1 MSMAIFRR
9 IRNLFS
15 RSQLDEEID
24 AELLAHIQMRT
35 EDNISSGMAREEAR
49 RDARVRFGNHTV
61 LKEQTTAADAAL
73 LLESVWDD
81 LRYGLRQLQKSPGFA
96 GTAILTLAL
105 GIGPNTAVFSVINGV
120 LLRPLAYP
128 HPERIFQLEKGT
140 ATDSSYQASVP
151 LFLKWRRDNNTLK
164 HIAAYSVLPH
174 GFNLAAQGKPE
185 RVPGLEVS
193 ADFFRVLGIGPK
205 WGRDFSSSEDQAGSE
220 HVAIVSSSL
229 WHRRYASDPNLI
241 GNSITMDGRSYT
253 VIGILPEGFKFL
265 ATMPTSGAIEIWTPL
280 EVPRESRDPASILQC
295 IARLKDGVTREEA
308 AAQLTMLGREE
319 AREVA
324 PAFPADGQVTLL
336 KLEQRIT
343 GDTRPTLL
351 LLFGAVGFVL
361 LIACANS
368 ANLLLARMSSRA
380 RELAVRSALGA
391 TRARIARQVLTECLL
406 LALMGGSL
414 GLAIAWMSNRV
425 LVAIAPAAI
434 ARSSDVRMDWHVLL
448 FALSVSM
455 ISGILFGLLPAFG
468 MRGMGAAQALGGSS
482 SRGSTSGT
490 AHRRISSTLVIAQMA
505 LSLMLMIAAGLLI
518 ESFLKLQSVNP
529 GFDYEHAVTFE
540 TTLPL
545 ARYGSPAKLDQF
557 IRDLSQRISVL
568 PGVASVAVSS
578 SLPTG
583 PTLEF
588 PFDIEGESRTQPGQ
602 PTGQSDYLVT
612 SSDYFRAMRIPILK
626 GRALAE
632 SDTAESLR
640 VVVISQAMASKYF
653 PNQNPIGKR
662 IVIAKTMGPDWVDV
676 PRQIVGISGD
686 VKNDSL
692 EEIPQPTMYTP
703 FAQSSPHF
711 LAILLSAVPMHW
723 IVRSNSDPK
732 VLTPQ
737 IETAVTSIDPEEP
750 IAEEQTLNDLI
761 SSSLA
766 RWRFNML
773 LVGTFAG
780 IALLLAAVG
789 IYGVISYAV
798 TQRTQEIGIRIALG
812 ARRGAVFGMV
822 LRQAILLVGSGA
834 AAGLAGVSVL
844 GRVLKGFVYGVST
857 GNPSVLFAV
866 TGLLSAVGLMA
877 AWKPAHRAAQL
888 NPVEA
893 LRGE

>member
-1 MSMAIFRR
+1 MSMPLFRR
-9 IRNLFS
+9 VRNLFS
-15 RSQLDEEID
+15 RSQVDEDID
-24 AELLAHIQMRT
+24 AELNAHIQMRT
-35 EDNISSGMAREEAR
+35 EDDISSGMAREQAR
-49 RDARVRFGNHTV
+49 RNARVRFGNYTA
-61 LKEQTTAADAAL
+61 LKEQTTAADLAL
-73 LLESVWDD
+73 LVESVWDD
-81 LRYGLRQLQKSPGFA
+81 LRYGLRQLRKSPGFA
-96 GTAILTLAL
+96 VTAILTLAL

-128 HPERIFQLEKGT
+128 HPERIFQLEKET
-140 ATDSSYQASVP
+140 ATGSSYQASVP
-151 LFLKWRRDNNTLK
+151 LFLKWRRDNTTFEQ
-164 HIAAYSVLPH
+164 IAAYSVLPR

-193 ADFFRVLGIGPK
+193 ADFFRVLGIDPQ

-220 HVAIVSSSL
+220 RVAIVSSSL
-229 WHRRYASDPNLI
+229 WHRRYGSNPDLI
-241 GNSITMDGRSYT
+241 GTSITIDGSPYT

-265 ATMPTSGAIEIWTPL
+265 ATMPTSGTIEIWTPL
-280 EVPRESRDPASILQC
+280 ELPRKSRDPASILQC
-295 IARLKDGVTREEA
+295 IGRLKGGVTRDQA

-324 PAFPADGQVTLL
+324 QAFPRDGQVTLQ
-336 KLEQRIT
+336 KLAERIT

-368 ANLLLARMSSRA
+368 ASLLLARMTSRA

-391 TRARIARQVLTECLL
+391 SRARIARQVLTESLL
-406 LALMGGSL
+406 LALLGGSL
-414 GLAIAWMSNRV
+414 GLAIAWISNRL

-448 FALSVSM
+448 FALCVSM
-455 ISGILFGLLPAFG
+455 ITGIVFGLLPAFG
-468 MRGMGAAQALGGSS
+468 MRGMGAAAALGGSS
-482 SRGSTSGT
+482 ARGTTSGA

-518 ESFLKLQSVNP
+518 ESFLKLQTVNP
-529 GFDYEHAVTFE
+529 GFDYEHAITFE
-540 TTLPL
+540 TTLPP

-557 IRDLSQRISVL
+557 IRDLSQRFALL
-568 PGVASVAVSS
+568 PGVDSVAGTS

-588 PFDIEGESRTQPGQ
+588 PFDMEGETQTQPGQ
-602 PTGQSDYLVT
+602 PAGQSDYLVT
-612 SSDYFRAMRIPILK
+612 SWDYFRAMRIPILK

-632 SDTAESLR
+632 SDTAQSPG
-640 VVVISQAMASKYF
+640 VVVINQAMASKYF

-662 IVIAKTMGPDWVDV
+662 IVIAKTMGPDWVDI

-723 IVRSNSDPK
+723 IVRSNRDPMA
-732 VLTPQ
+732 LTSQ
-737 IETAVTSIDPEEP
+737 IETALRSVDPDEP
-750 IAEEQTLNDLI
+750 IAEERTLDDLI
-761 SSSLA
+761 STSLE

-773 LVGTFAG
+773 LVGAFAG

-798 TQRTQEIGIRIALG
+798 SQRTQEFGIRFALG
-812 ARRGAVFGMV
+812 AHRRTVLWMV
-822 LRQAILLVGSGA
+822 LRQASLLIGLGA
-834 AAGLAGVSVL
+834 AAGLAGVAVL
-844 GRVLKGFVYGVST
+844 GRLLKGFVYGVSS
-857 GNPSVLFAV
+857 GDPSVLLAV

-877 AWKPAHRAAQL
+877 AWQPARRAARV

-893 LRGE
+893 IRGE